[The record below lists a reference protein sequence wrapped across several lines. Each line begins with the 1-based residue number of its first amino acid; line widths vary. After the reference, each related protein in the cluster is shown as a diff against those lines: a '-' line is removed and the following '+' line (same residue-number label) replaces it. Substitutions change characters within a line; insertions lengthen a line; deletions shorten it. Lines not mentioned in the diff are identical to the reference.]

1 MEIATALGN
10 LLKNT
15 DNEKAI
21 KFLDDFRKTENFKS
35 PEIEIAFAKISP
47 EKYLT
52 EFNAKNNGLKDWRV
66 ASSYAQG
73 LGTIA
78 EQTDEKLKTTGG
90 QSITAYFGEILEKVS
105 AADQSEMNKAV
116 PDLIRAVAA
125 YKSEMLPDLLREIL
139 TTSDIFVRATAAE
152 LLGEQPATKENIE
165 ALKTAFAESLKTDK
179 DYNDAQLAILSAL
192 VKLDKAQSFESL
204 RLALTAP
211 DYLVRKHAANL
222 IKQNDLTKDFSN
234 VEKMVGTVKP
244 YNAKTGTKLG
254 QILNTEADYR
264 PRRFAQKRQTSKPF

>member
-1 MEIATALGN
+1 MIFVKRTS
-10 LLKNT
+10 
-15 DNEKAI
+15 
-21 KFLDDFRKTENFKS
+21 FKS
-35 PEIEIAFAKISP
+35 PEIEIAFAKIAP

-52 EFNAKNNGLKDWRV
+52 EFNAKNDGLKDWRV

-78 EQTDEKLKTTGG
+78 EQTDENLKTTGG

-105 AADQSEMNKAV
+105 AADQSGMNKAV

-125 YKSEMLPDLLREIL
+125 YKNEMLPDLLREIL
-139 TTSDIFVRATAAE
+139 TTNDIFVRAAAAE
-152 LLGEQPATKENIE
+152 LLGEQAATKENTE
-165 ALKTAFAESLKTDK
+165 ALKIAFAESLKTDK

-192 VKLDKAQSFESL
+192 VKLDKPQSFESL

-222 IKQNDLTKDFSN
+222 IKGKRFDEGFFKCRKNGRNRQTIQRENGN
-234 VEKMVGTVKP
+234 
-244 YNAKTGTKLG
+244 KTRTNIKYGSRLCS
-254 QILNTEADYR
+254 
-264 PRRFAQKRQTSKPF
+264 RRFAQKWNCQSRSDNRKRKIYD